1 MKGIFLNGTCCL
13 IPFLLPIVAIG
24 MVLMFI
30 LGSMFF
36 GGIIMLIIG
45 IALTASLR
53 KKEINVKLY
62 KEEHFG
68 DNKENVA
75 NGEVVNA
82 ENRSSISNDIE
93 FSNEI
98 KAINILSVVTKI
110 LIILGIAFMLPLTFI
125 VVSSRVTRYQNSL
138 SYQYNLPKTNYDY
151 DEYMESAIDD
161 SSDYYRPIED
171 AENRVVVDKENIKEK
186 GFVKDDNIYIYYRHL
201 DINERSKFSYNGS
214 FSKFYI
220 VYNEDFDARN
230 DDYQDVYSIRKA
242 KDIEYNFYLLDKD
255 EDIYVCIDKNIYLND
270 YDNDRDYLIKRIKEN
285 YKEKNIP
292 MKTTLR
298 FFDEFEVND
307 YNIYL
312 DTSIEDIEKLSN
324 NYKDEKIVT
333 LPKGS
338 IDRKYY
344 ISVFSIDK
352 IFREIYPVAICEDN
366 RLYGF
371 KDEKENGEVELYKIP
386 SVLQNRIKKQIEKYK
401 DRIKNTPKF
410 DDGKV

>member
-13 IPFLLPIVAIG
+13 IPFLLPIVAVG

-36 GGIIMLIIG
+36 GGIVMLIIG

-98 KAINILSVVTKI
+98 KAINILSVVTKV

-161 SSDYYRPIED
+161 SSDYYR
-171 AENRVVVDKENIKEK
+171 
-186 GFVKDDNIYIYYRHL
+186 
-201 DINERSKFSYNGS
+201 
-214 FSKFYI
+214 
-220 VYNEDFDARN
+220 
-230 DDYQDVYSIRKA
+230 
-242 KDIEYNFYLLDKD
+242 
-255 EDIYVCIDKNIYLND
+255 
-270 YDNDRDYLIKRIKEN
+270 
-285 YKEKNIP
+285 
-292 MKTTLR
+292 
-298 FFDEFEVND
+298 
-307 YNIYL
+307 
-312 DTSIEDIEKLSN
+312 
-324 NYKDEKIVT
+324 
-333 LPKGS
+333 
-338 IDRKYY
+338 
-344 ISVFSIDK
+344 
-352 IFREIYPVAICEDN
+352 
-366 RLYGF
+366 
-371 KDEKENGEVELYKIP
+371 
-386 SVLQNRIKKQIEKYK
+386 IKKQIEKYK
-401 DRIKNTPKF
+401 DRIKNAPKF

>member
-1 MKGIFLNGTCCL
+1 M
-13 IPFLLPIVAIG
+13 
-24 MVLMFI
+24 
-30 LGSMFF
+30 
-36 GGIIMLIIG
+36 
-45 IALTASLR
+45 
-53 KKEINVKLY
+53 
-62 KEEHFG
+62 
-68 DNKENVA
+68 
-75 NGEVVNA
+75 
-82 ENRSSISNDIE
+82 
-93 FSNEI
+93 
-98 KAINILSVVTKI
+98 
-110 LIILGIAFMLPLTFI
+110 
-125 VVSSRVTRYQNSL
+125 
-138 SYQYNLPKTNYDY
+138 
-151 DEYMESAIDD
+151 
-161 SSDYYRPIED
+161 
-171 AENRVVVDKENIKEK
+171 
-186 GFVKDDNIYIYYRHL
+186 
-201 DINERSKFSYNGS
+201 
-214 FSKFYI
+214 
-220 VYNEDFDARN
+220 
-230 DDYQDVYSIRKA
+230 YSIRKA

-255 EDIYVCIDKNIYLND
+255 EDIYVCIDKNKYLND
-270 YDNDRDYLIKRIKEN
+270 YDDNRDYLIKRIKED

-312 DTSIEDIEKLSN
+312 DISIEDIEKLSN

-352 IFREIYPVAICEDN
+352 IYREIYPVAICEDN

-401 DRIKNTPKF
+401 DRIKDAPKF